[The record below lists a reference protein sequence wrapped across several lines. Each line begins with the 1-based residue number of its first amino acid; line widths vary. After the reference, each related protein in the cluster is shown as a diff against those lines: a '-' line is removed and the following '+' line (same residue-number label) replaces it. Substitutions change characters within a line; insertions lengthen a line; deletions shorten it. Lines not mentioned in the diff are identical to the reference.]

1 MTFLAPRRL
10 LLLSTVAMILIQ
22 TVLFIRS
29 ASIRGFATGDG
40 GVKLWQVQGILR
52 SGRLDAPIDYPGAIY
67 DPAHTYS
74 PFVPPW
80 FFWQDGQPYS
90 EYTSPF
96 IWSSVPLYAL
106 LGHAGLLILPWLCGA
121 LLVILSAWL
130 AWQVHPDRSA
140 ALVPIIVGV
149 SSPLFV
155 YSMEFWEHT
164 PGAFLAVLALVG
176 LVKAADSSRGVIWLI
191 LAGAAI
197 GLGLTMRA
205 ELYVYPIAV
214 AIGLV
219 FAPFRR
225 FRSAADTLRENT
237 LKRVSARLPLS
248 AHPFMGGIVRP
259 LIFLAIGGLLIA
271 GPWWIYQTI
280 HWGSPFGP
288 RLAQNVPVLGGS
300 GMLARLRD
308 TTGHNYAMLWPY
320 EGDGRDVV
328 LIMALA
334 AVVLA
339 ALLYMLRRIQRSAS
353 RIFEIGCWLLAIG
366 LVAIAAITSWRLVQG
381 QRPSDLLTTFPTI
394 LLLLLPLRPSREANL
409 KSETPA
415 LHPQRGASVGNLK
428 FNLVRFFTITSFA
441 FILLVLIASPF
452 EGGIQWGPRF
462 LLPIVV
468 PLAIAIVT
476 HLDRLWA
483 AANRMARI
491 GLAIVF
497 GALLLAGSY
506 STWSGVQFMRQGQI
520 SSEFMSAVIND
531 SPERVVVAD
540 VWFIPQGAPYT
551 LDDKIWLLAEDEKK
565 MFQLLQSL
573 RKQTNEPRMIYVSA
587 LTWAHIDPQ
596 VVMGP
601 RIALDGEKLHINAPT
616 QYLELSRY
624 KLLK

>member
-1 MTFLAPRRL
+1 MQRLTAFLRLRRL
-10 LLLSTVAMILIQ
+10 LTGVVLIVLLIQ
-22 TVLFIRS
+22 TAWWIPAART
-29 ASIRGFATGDG
+29 RGFATGDG
-40 GVKLWQVQGILR
+40 GVKLWQVQSILR

-96 IWSSVPLYAL
+96 IWASVPLYAL

-130 AWQVHPDRSA
+130 AWKVRPDRSA

-176 LVKAADSSRGVIWLI
+176 MVKAADSSRGVIWLI

-205 ELYVYPIAV
+205 ELYVYPIAM

-225 FRSAADTLRENT
+225 FRSAADPLRENT
-237 LKRVSARLPLS
+237 LKRVSPRLPLS

-300 GMLARLRD
+300 DMLARLRD

-328 LIMALA
+328 LIIALA

-366 LVAIAAITSWRLVQG
+366 LVAIAAITSWRLSQG
-381 QRPSDLLTTFPTI
+381 QRPSDLLTTFPI
-394 LLLLLPLRPSREANL
+394 VLLLLLPLRPSREANP
-409 KSETPA
+409 KSEI
-415 LHPQRGASVGNLK
+415 GNPK
-428 FNLVRFFTITSFA
+428 FNLVRFFAITSFA

-452 EGGIQWGPRF
+452 EGGLQWGPRF

-491 GLAIVF
+491 GLVIVF

-506 STWSGVQFMRQGQI
+506 STWNGVQFMRQGQI

-531 SPERVVVAD
+531 SSERVVVAD

-551 LDDKIWLLAEDEKK
+551 LDNKIWLLAEDEKK
-565 MFQLLQSL
+565 MFQLLQYL
-573 RKQTNEPRMIYVSA
+573 RKQTNEPGMIYLSS

-596 VVMGP
+596 VLMGP

-616 QYLELSRY
+616 QYIELSHY